1 MSLNEREKRNIE
13 RVKHWSWTWNN
24 AVDRMVD
31 ECYAENCEVVN
42 MMTGYTM
49 HGREELRAIEHA
61 MLQFDGARRMEITNM
76 VANGNVVAVQAD
88 ALWGEVRSKA
98 CVFLTFNDEGMI
110 VIDNSYGSDPSGA
123 STPDRK

>member
-1 MSLNEREKRNIE
+1 MDDVEKRNIE
-13 RVKHWSWTWNN
+13 RVKFWAWTWNN

-31 ECYAENCEVVN
+31 ECYAQNCEVVN

-61 MLQFDGARRMEITNM
+61 MLQFDGARRMEITNI
-76 VANGNVVAVQAD
+76 VASGNCVAVQAD
-88 ALWGEVRSKA
+88 AVWGETRSKA
-98 CVFLTFNDEGMI
+98 CVFLTFDDAGMI

-123 STPDRK
+123 STPNRN